1 MRGLTDFS
9 FKVVSLVKYGRA
21 LSPISRLQMAPA
33 LDTTADMNRANVNN
47 TWRRSIS
54 MYERIPETS
63 DKLLSEVI
71 LSRAILK
78 VRSIY

>member
-21 LSPISRLQMAPA
+21 LSPISRLQMA
-33 LDTTADMNRANVNN
+33 LDTTADINRANVNN

-54 MYERIPETS
+54 IYERIPETS

>member
-1 MRGLTDFS
+1 
-9 FKVVSLVKYGRA
+9 
-21 LSPISRLQMAPA
+21 
-33 LDTTADMNRANVNN
+33 
-47 TWRRSIS
+47 

-78 VRSIY
+78 VLSIY